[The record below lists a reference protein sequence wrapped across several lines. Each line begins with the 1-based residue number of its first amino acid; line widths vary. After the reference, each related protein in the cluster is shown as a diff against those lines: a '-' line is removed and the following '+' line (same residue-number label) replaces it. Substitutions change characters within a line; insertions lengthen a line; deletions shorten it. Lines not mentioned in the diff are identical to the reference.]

1 MSNIHAILK
10 PFIPKKPQDPGAD
23 SSSPK
28 TPNGSAPHSS
38 ASKLLNYPT
47 PKFPGCVPAPLTPEA
62 LNHLITGT
70 GFPSCPVI
78 LCIGTDR
85 IIGDSLGPLV
95 GSILKK
101 KYTEAQNSCSTLHHP
116 AHTLNVYGT
125 LHHPAHALNLPD
137 INAEIKKKHP
147 NSPVIA
153 VDASLGSY
161 KHIGSV
167 FVRPG
172 SISPGSGVQKNLPPS
187 GDIAITGIVNEE
199 SSHPYLA
206 LQTARLSTV
215 ADMAERIADCLLE
228 VLLPTDPLCPPAH
241 AAK

>member
-10 PFIPKKPQDPGAD
+10 PFMPKKSQYPGAD
-23 SSSPK
+23 SS
-28 TPNGSAPHSS
+28 
-38 ASKLLNYPT
+38 ASRLLNASIPD
-47 PKFPGCVPAPLTPEA
+47 FSDRHPAPLTPEA
-62 LNHLITGT
+62 LNHLINSTGA
-70 GFPSCPVI
+70 FSCPVI

-101 KYTEAQNSCSTLHHP
+101 RCTGLQNSCSTLQHPDHTLNVCGTLHHP
-116 AHTLNVYGT
+116 ALALNVYGT

-172 SISPGSGVQKNLPPS
+172 SIAPGSGVQKNLPPS

-228 VLLPTDPLCPPAH
+228 VLLQTF
-241 AAK
+241 

>member
-10 PFIPKKPQDPGAD
+10 PFMPKKSQLPSPD
-23 SSSPK
+23 SSESRSLNDS
-28 TPNGSAPHSS
+28 TPNFSDCH
-38 ASKLLNYPT
+38 
-47 PKFPGCVPAPLTPEA
+47 PALLTPEA
-62 LNHLITGT
+62 LNRLITSPGR
-70 GFPSCPVI
+70 FSCPVI

-101 KYTEAQNSCSTLHHP
+101 RCTGLQNSCSTLHHP

-147 NSPVIA
+147 DSLVIA

-161 KHIGSV
+161 HHIGSV
-167 FVRPG
+167 FVRSG

-187 GDIAITGIVNEE
+187 GNIAITGIVNEE

-228 VLLPTDPLCPPAH
+228 VLLQTF
-241 AAK
+241 

>member
-10 PFIPKKPQDPGAD
+10 PFIPKKPQSPGAD
-23 SSSPK
+23 SS
-28 TPNGSAPHSS
+28 
-38 ASKLLNYPT
+38 ASRLLNASIPE
-47 PKFPGCVPAPLTPEA
+47 FPDRHPAPLAPGV
-62 LNHLITGT
+62 LNHLITDT
-70 GFPSCPVI
+70 GFSSCPVI

-95 GSILKK
+95 GSILQKK
-101 KYTEAQNSCSTLHHP
+101 SAG
-116 AHTLNVYGT
+116 ALNIYGT
-125 LHHPAHALNLPD
+125 LPHPAHALNLPD
-137 INAEIKKKHP
+137 INAAIKKKHP
-147 NSPVIA
+147 DSPVIA

-172 SISPGSGVQKNLPPS
+172 SIAPGSGVQKNLPPS

-228 VLLPTDPLCPPAH
+228 VLLQTF
-241 AAK
+241 

>member
-1 MSNIHAILK
+1 MSDTPYIPATK
-10 PFIPKKPQDPGAD
+10 PSLPPPGPL
-23 SSSPK
+23 SRF
-28 TPNGSAPHSS
+28 N
-38 ASKLLNYPT
+38 SKLSLLT
-47 PKFPGCVPAPLTPEA
+47 SRSVSHPGSTPAPLTPA
-62 LNHLITGT
+62 SLNCLLSGCTPICT
-70 GFPSCPVI
+70 PVI

-95 GSILKK
+95 GSILEKK
-101 KYTEAQNSCSTLHHP
+101 SAGTFP
-116 AHTLNVYGT
+116 VYGT
-125 LHHPAHALNLPD
+125 LHHPAHALNLWT
-137 INAEIKKKHP
+137 INTEIKKKHP

-153 VDASLGSY
+153 VDASLGSL

-172 SISPGSGVQKNLPPS
+172 SIAPGSGVQKNLPPS

-215 ADMAERIADCLLE
+215 ADMAECIADCLLQ
-228 VLLPTDPLCPPAH
+228 VLM
-241 AAK
+241 